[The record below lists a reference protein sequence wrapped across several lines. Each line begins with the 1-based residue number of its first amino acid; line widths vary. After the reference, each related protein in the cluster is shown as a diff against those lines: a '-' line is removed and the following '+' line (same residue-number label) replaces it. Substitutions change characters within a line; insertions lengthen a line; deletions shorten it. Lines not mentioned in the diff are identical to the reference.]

1 MISTSS
7 INKLNNITAHSS
19 RVHSRAA
26 TGFTIIEVLIVLAIA
41 GLIMLVV
48 FLAVPNLQRNSR
60 NTSRKSDIGRIAT
73 ALNDWESNNNGTTFT
88 AGAGN
93 ANLTSVVN
101 GAGTLSQYTLVPAA
115 AIGAN
120 SFTIATGAQAAM
132 AAGAANVN
140 LGSVQVVTGANCGA
154 SGATVASS
162 NTRSIALQYLTE
174 SGGGNTN
181 SLCQDVQ

>member
-1 MISTSS
+1 MSK
-7 INKLNNITAHSS
+7 KLSKKEK
-19 RVHSRAA
+19 
-26 TGFTIIEVLIVLAIA
+26 GFTIIEVMIVLAIA

-48 FLAVPNLQRNSR
+48 FLAVPALQRNSR
-60 NTSRKSDIGRIAT
+60 NTSKKQDIGRVAA
-73 ALNDWESNNNGTTFT
+73 ALNEWESNNSGTTFT

-101 GAGTLSQYTLVPAA
+101 SAGTLSQYTLVPAA

-120 SFTIATGAQAAM
+120 SFTVAVGTQAAM
-132 AAGAANVN
+132 PAGAANVN
-140 LGSVQVVTGANCGA
+140 LGSIQVVTGATCGT

-162 NTRSIALQYLTE
+162 NTRAIALQYLTE

-181 SLCQDVQ
+181 ALCQDVQ